1 MRMFPAGRQFNI
13 AIKETRGDDTNL
25 DVLGEETAL
34 EDLLER
40 HDHSGKGGRGPCC
53 QRGLVARHTG
63 EHQLDL

>member
-34 EDLLER
+34 EDLLEL
-40 HDHSGKGGRGPCC
+40 HNHSGKGRRGPYC
-53 QRGLVARHTG
+53 QRGLIVRLTG
-63 EHQLDL
+63 EQQLDL